1 MSIKNPIL
9 QLYKK
14 NKNIFTL
21 DDLRIVWEESNSENL
36 KSKVKYYI
44 DGGDLFRI
52 SKGVYSISPDYNPK
66 ELITSLYQ
74 PSYISFETVLRENG
88 VIFQHYDTIF
98 AASYLSRE
106 MEIKNTKVVYRKL
119 KQSLLINPEGIIN
132 NPGYAKA
139 SKERA
144 LLDTLYLKPEFY
156 FDNLKG
162 IDWAACRNLA
172 TIYDNQ
178 SLLDRLNILEQ
189 DAE

>member
-21 DDLRIVWEESNSENL
+21 DDLRIVWEESNPENL

-44 DGGDLFRI
+44 DSGDLIRI

-74 PSYISFETVLRENG
+74 PSYISFESALRDHG
-88 VIFQHYDTIF
+88 LIFQHYDTVF
-98 AASYLSRE
+98 AASYLSRDIE
-106 MEIKNTKVVYRKL
+106 VNGLKMTYRKVKETVL
-119 KQSLLINPEGIIN
+119 TNPEGIAQYS
-132 NPGYAKA
+132 GYSIAT
-139 SKERA
+139 KERA

>member
-1 MSIKNPIL
+1 MSIKKPIITLL
-9 QLYKK
+9 QKQQSIY
-14 NKNIFTL
+14 TV
-21 DDLRIVWEESNSENL
+21 DDLRMVWEEPDSAKL
-36 KSKVKYYI
+36 KSRIQYYVKQ
-44 DGGDLFRI
+44 GDLYRL
-52 SKGVYSISPDYNPK
+52 SRGVYSVRAEYDQM
-66 ELITSLYQ
+66 ELVTSVYK

-106 MEIKNTKVVYRKL
+106 MKIKNTKVVYRKL

-156 FDNLKG
+156 FDNLKE
-162 IDWAACRNLA
+162 IDWVTCRNLA